1 MAGHKGR
8 GLHSYTVQ
16 EAQNAAMGQ
25 AGAIFE
31 NTTTTVTCI
40 TGKVFV
46 AIQFVEDTSF
56 NASSG
61 LVAEDDTLWPNT
73 ASGATALSSNGLGGD
88 VVDTPVVFPAGM
100 TIYGRWTS
108 FILTDGAVIAYVG

>member
-1 MAGHKGR
+1 MAGNKGK

-16 EAQNAAMGQ
+16 EAQNATMGQ
-25 AGAIFE
+25 AGAVYE
-31 NTTTTVTCI
+31 NSTTAI
-40 TGKVFV
+40 SAPTGKVFV

-56 NASSG
+56 NATNG
-61 LVAEDDTLWPNT
+61 LVAEDDTFWPNT
-73 ASGATALSSNGLGGD
+73 QSGATSIASGD

>member
-1 MAGHKGR
+1 MSKAR
-8 GLHSYTVQ
+8 GLHTYTVA
-16 EAQNAAMGQ
+16 EAQNATMGQ

-31 NTTTTVTCI
+31 NTTTTITCP
-40 TGKVFV
+40 TDKVFV

-61 LVAEDDTLWPNT
+61 LVAEDNTLWPNT
-73 ASGATALSSNGLGGD
+73 STGATALGGGD